1 MTKEEA
7 ARRIAIENPDQDLDQ
22 GQLEGLTDVEIA
34 AIRAQRVGEL
44 HLQAQGRSSQ
54 PEPRSPEVE
63 KTMSKAQRQADKTE
77 RGKRTSQEDDVPE
90 RTLGTQLDGA
100 GGDLSHLPVV
110 EEVGE
115 ANSTGGRSNASNSRQ
130 DLNEKVRSGE
140 GPGNLMSN
148 GGIRQVSAST
158 MNSDHGLIDSTMNKA
173 PKKPSQELPPG
184 KQQSFFDAHCSK
196 KVSMAQGEDPHA
208 PPQLNTPATS
218 PFESPTE
225 MNGENEKNGRVE
237 EKRRGTT

>member
-7 ARRIAIENPDQDLDQ
+7 ARRMAIENPDQDLDQ

-34 AIRAQRVGEL
+34 GIKAQRAGEL
-44 HLQAQGRSSQ
+44 HLHAQGRSSQ

-63 KTMSKAQRQADKTE
+63 KTMSKAQYQADKTE
-77 RGKRTSQEDDVPE
+77 RGRRASQEDEVPE
-90 RTLGTQLDGA
+90 RTLGTQHDGA

-130 DLNEKVRSGE
+130 DVNEKSRSGE
-140 GPGNLMSN
+140 GPGSPMAN

-158 MNSDHGLIDSTMNKA
+158 TGSEHGRIDSAMEKPT
-173 PKKPSQELPPG
+173 KKPSEELPPG
-184 KQQSFFDAHCSK
+184 KPQSFFDYHCSK
-196 KVSMAQGEDPHA
+196 KVSMAQGEDPHQ
-208 PPQLNTPATS
+208 PPQLNMPAMS
-218 PFESPTE
+218 RSESP
-225 MNGENEKNGRVE
+225 MAVNVMSEKDEQIE
-237 EKRRGTT
+237 ERRRGTT

>member
-22 GQLEGLTDVEIA
+22 GQLEGLTDVEVA
-34 AIRAQRVGEL
+34 AVRAQRIGEP
-44 HLQAQGRSSQ
+44 HSQARGLSSQ
-54 PEPRSPEVE
+54 PEPRSPDVE

-77 RGKRTSQEDDVPE
+77 RGRGDSQEDELPE

-115 ANSTGGRSNASNSRQ
+115 ANSTSGRSNESNSRQ
-130 DLNEKVRSGE
+130 DLNEKSRSGE
-140 GPGNLMSN
+140 RLGNPVPN

-158 MNSDHGLIDSTMNKA
+158 TNSEHAQIDGAIEK
-173 PKKPSQELPPG
+173 PIKKPSQELPPG
-184 KQQSFFDAHCSK
+184 KPQSFFDAHCSK
-196 KVSMAQGEDPHA
+196 KVSMAQGEDPHQ
-208 PPQLNTPATS
+208 PPQLNMPSGS
-218 PFESPTE
+218 PLESPMQ
-225 MNGENEKNGRVE
+225 MNGSSEKEQMEGR
-237 EKRRGTT
+237 RRGTT